1 MTERQERTQALEE
14 MARERIVI
22 LDGAM
27 GTMIQRLGLTEAYFR
42 GDLLAE
48 HNRDLKGNNDL
59 LSLTR
64 PDAIRNIH
72 TDFLAAG
79 ADIVTTNSFNATA
92 MSQADYGC
100 ENLVRDMNIEA
111 AQLASEA
118 ARAAET
124 PERPRF
130 AAGAIGPTSKTA
142 SISPDVAD
150 PGFRAV
156 TFDDLRDGYLQA
168 AAGLVEG
175 GVDLLIME
183 TVFDTLNAKAAIFA
197 LEELFDELGF
207 RLPLILSG
215 TITDL
220 SGRTLTGQTTEA
232 FWNSVRHAAPFA
244 IGLNC
249 SLGAE
254 NMRPYVAELS
264 RVADTRVSAYPN
276 AGLPNE
282 FGEYD
287 ETPEQTAAF
296 LREWAEMGLVNLL
309 GGCCGTTPEHI
320 RAIAEAVA
328 GMRPREIPAAP
339 PHLRLSGLEP
349 LEIRA

>member
-1 MTERQERTQALEE
+1 MERQQRAQRLEE
-14 MARERIVI
+14 MARGRILI

-72 TDFLAAG
+72 ADFLAAG

-100 ENLVRDMNIEA
+100 ENLVRDMNIAA

-264 RVADTRVSAYPN
+264 RVADARVSAHPN

-287 ETPEQTAAF
+287 ETPAQTAAF
-296 LREWAEMGLVNLL
+296 LSEWAETGLVNLV

>member
-1 MTERQERTQALEE
+1 MERQQRAQRLEE
-14 MARERIVI
+14 MARGRILI

-72 TDFLAAG
+72 ADFLAAG

-100 ENLVRDMNIEA
+100 ENLVRDMNIAA

-287 ETPEQTAAF
+287 ETPAQTAAF
-296 LREWAEMGLVNLL
+296 LSEWAETGLVNLV

>member
-1 MTERQERTQALEE
+1 MERQQRAQRLEE
-14 MARERIVI
+14 MARGRILI

-72 TDFLAAG
+72 ADFLAAG

-100 ENLVRDMNIEA
+100 ENLVRDMNIAA

-124 PERPRF
+124 PDRPRF

-264 RVADTRVSAYPN
+264 RVADTRISAYPN

-287 ETPEQTAAF
+287 ETPAQTAAF
-296 LREWAEMGLVNLL
+296 LSEWAETGLVNLV
-309 GGCCGTTPEHI
+309 GG
-320 RAIAEAVA
+320 
-328 GMRPREIPAAP
+328 
-339 PHLRLSGLEP
+339 
-349 LEIRA
+349 

>member
-1 MTERQERTQALEE
+1 MSERQARAQQLE
-14 MARERIVI
+14 AAASTRIVM

-27 GTMIQRLGLTEAYFR
+27 GTTIQQLGLSEEDFR
-42 GDLLAE
+42 GELLAD
-48 HNRDLKGNNDL
+48 HNTDVKGNNDL

-64 PDAIRNIH
+64 PDTIRGIH
-72 TDFLAAG
+72 DAFLEAG
-79 ADIVTTNSFNATA
+79 ADIVTTNTFNATV
-92 MSQADYGC
+92 MSQADYGT
-100 ENLVRDMNIEA
+100 EHLVREMNTAA
-111 AQLASEA
+111 AQLASQA

-130 AAGAIGPTSKTA
+130 AAGALGPTSKTA

-150 PGFRAV
+150 PGYRAV
-156 TFDDLRDGYLQA
+156 TFDDLREGYLEA
-168 AAGLVEG
+168 AAALVEG
-175 GVDLLIME
+175 GVDLLVLE

-197 LEELFDELGF
+197 LEELFAELGY

-232 FWNSVRHAAPFA
+232 FWNSVRHARPFA

-254 NMRPYVAELS
+254 NMRPYVAALS

-287 ETPEQTAAF
+287 ETPEQTAA
-296 LREWAEMGLVNLL
+296 LLAEWAETGLVNIL

-328 GMRPREIPAAP
+328 GTAPREIPAAP
-339 PHLRLSGLEP
+339 RNLRLSGLEP

>member
-1 MTERQERTQALEE
+1 MTERQARSQALDEI
-14 MARERIVI
+14 ARQRIVV
-22 LDGAM
+22 LDGAI
-27 GTMIQRLGLTEAYFR
+27 GTMIQKLGLTEGEFR

-48 HNRDLKGNNDL
+48 HNGDLKGNNDL

-64 PDAIRNIH
+64 PDAIRSIH
-72 TDFLAAG
+72 AAFLEAG
-79 ADIVTTNSFNATA
+79 ADIVTTNTFNATEL
-92 MSQADYGC
+92 SQADYGTQH
-100 ENLVRDMNIEA
+100 LVRDMNIA
-111 AQLASEA
+111 AARLAVEA
-118 ARAAET
+118 ARAAAT

-130 AAGAIGPTSKTA
+130 AAGALGPTSKTA

-150 PGFRAV
+150 PGYRAV

-168 AAGLVEG
+168 AAGLIEG
-175 GVDLLIME
+175 GVDLLVLE

-197 LEELFDELGF
+197 LEELFAKLGF
-207 RLPLILSG
+207 RLPLVLSG

-232 FWNSVRHAAPFA
+232 FWNSVRHARPFA

-276 AGLPNE
+276 AGLPNA

-296 LREWAEMGLVNLL
+296 LREWAETGLVNLL

-328 GMRPREIPAAP
+328 GIPPREVPTAP
-339 PHLRLSGLEP
+339 RHLRLSGLEP

>member
-1 MTERQERTQALEE
+1 MSRQARTEALDELART
-14 MARERIVI
+14 RILV

-27 GTMIQRLGLTEAYFR
+27 GTEIQNLGLTEDDFR
-42 GDLLAE
+42 GELLAA
-48 HNRDLKGNNDL
+48 HNNDLKGNNDL
-59 LSLTR
+59 LSLTK
-64 PDAIRNIH
+64 PEAIQGIH
-72 TDFLAAG
+72 AAFFEAG
-79 ADIVTTNSFNATA
+79 ADVVTTNTFNATE
-92 MSQADYGC
+92 MSQADYGTQH
-100 ENLVRDMNIEA
+100 LVRDINVA
-111 AQLASEA
+111 AARLAVAA
-118 ARAAET
+118 ARAATT

-130 AAGAIGPTSKTA
+130 AAGALGPTSKTA

-150 PGFRAV
+150 PGYRAI
-156 TFDDLRDGYLQA
+156 TFDQLRDGYLQVA
-168 AAGLVEG
+168 RGLVEG
-175 GVDLLIME
+175 GVDLLILE

-197 LEELFDELGF
+197 LEELFAELSF

-232 FWNSVRHAAPFA
+232 FWNSVRHARPFA

-254 NMRPYVAELS
+254 HMRPYVAELA
-264 RVADTRVSAYPN
+264 RVADTRISAYPN

-296 LREWAEMGLVNLL
+296 LGEWAESGLVNIL
-309 GGCCGTTPEHI
+309 GGCCGTTPAHT
-320 RAIAEAVA
+320 RAIVEAVT
-328 GMRPREIPAAP
+328 GIRPRDIPDVAAS
-339 PHLRLSGLEP
+339 LRLSGLEA